1 MIVFFFA
8 NRKKV
13 LVIMLEKDLFVFAKI
28 SMFTYQL
35 SFVDVV
41 VVVVVVNVVAVV
53 VIVVDVVV
61 DVVVIIDVVVVDVE
75 L

>member
-1 MIVFFFA
+1 
-8 NRKKV
+8 
-13 LVIMLEKDLFVFAKI
+13 MLEKDLFVFAKI

-53 VIVVDVVV
+53 V
-61 DVVVIIDVVVVDVE
+61 VVIVDGVVVDVE

>member
-1 MIVFFFA
+1 MIFFFA

-35 SFVDVV
+35 SFVDAVI
-41 VVVVVVNVVAVV
+41 VVVVVNVVTVVV
-53 VIVVDVVV
+53 VIVDG
-61 DVVVIIDVVVVDVE
+61 VVVDVE